1 MVNRHDVAICDD
13 AGRIETLV
21 TVTAMDGDKE
31 QAEQVAA
38 LVAEQYQTTQDVV
51 DEEVRN
57 A

>member
-1 MVNRHDVAICDD
+1 MNRHDVAIRDD

-21 TVTAMDGDKE
+21 TVTAIDGDEE

-38 LVAEQYQTTQDVV
+38 LVAEQYQTTEDVV
-51 DEEVRN
+51 DEEVRD